1 MNEEFEIEMP
11 GANEEYQYALELI
24 KNMAGIADDLDPDV
38 FAETMMIYAA
48 TYLLANER
56 IEFLSPFLLT
66 TLKQIEDQLEPVV
79 CH

>member
-24 KNMAGIADDLDPDV
+24 KNMAGIADDLDPGI

-48 TYLLANER
+48 TYLIANER
-56 IEFLSPFLLT
+56 LDFLHAFLLT
-66 TLKQIEDQLEPVV
+66 TLKQVEDQLEPVV

>member
-38 FAETMMIYAA
+38 FAETMLIYAV
-48 TYLLANER
+48 TYHLSIGNTAIVRDILSKALASE
-56 IEFLSPFLLT
+56 E
-66 TLKQIEDQLEPVV
+66 QEAMV